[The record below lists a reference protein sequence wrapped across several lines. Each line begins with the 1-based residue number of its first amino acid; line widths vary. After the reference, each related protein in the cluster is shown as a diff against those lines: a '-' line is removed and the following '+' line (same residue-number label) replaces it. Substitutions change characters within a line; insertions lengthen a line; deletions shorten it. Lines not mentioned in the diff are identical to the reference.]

1 MSRVARSSARFRST
15 IRGGLL
21 VVGFGL
27 GCHRAAPAPAP
38 APSQQPAPAPAAIE
52 RALAAWD
59 HDEHRDLRAVVVR
72 RGGQIIAERYFD
84 GERADELH
92 DVRSAGKSITSLLV
106 GIAIDRGAIAG
117 TAVRLSALLPTAAGT
132 ALGEASLDD
141 LLTMRAGLAADDQ
154 DEASPGNEDRLDAA
168 ADPVA
173 FALAVPA
180 RWRPGEHYLY
190 NSVTAYLVGLVVER
204 AAGQPL
210 DEFAA
215 QALFAPLGIARWRW
229 QRDAAGHTKGQG
241 NLSLTARDFAQLGEL
256 VLRGGSSGGRRVV
269 SERWI
274 RESLERRVRI
284 EDADPYADAYGY
296 FWYARTHRVGNRDI
310 AVSFAS
316 GNGGNKI
323 YVVPSYDLVVAITS
337 SAYGRGYGQRR
348 SQAIL
353 LAVLA
358 ALTPP
363 DGAAL

>member
-1 MSRVARSSARFRST
+1 MSRVDRAGAA

-21 VVGFGL
+21 VAGFAL
-27 GCHRAAPAPAP
+27 GCRGGAPAQSQPPPPREAP
-38 APSQQPAPAPAAIE
+38 AIEGAIE

-59 HDEHRDLRAVVVR
+59 RDEHPDLRAVVVR
-72 RGGQIIAERYFD
+72 RGGEIIAERYFN
-84 GERADELH
+84 GERPDEVH
-92 DVRSAGKSITSLLV
+92 DVRSAGKSITSLLA

-117 TAVRLSALLPTAAGT
+117 TAPRLSALLPATAGT
-132 ALGEASLDD
+132 ALADASLDD
-141 LLTMRAGLAADDQ
+141 LLTMRAGLDADDE
-154 DEASPGNEDRLDAA
+154 DEASPGNQDRLDAA

-180 RWRPGEHYLY
+180 RGRPGEHYLY
-190 NSVTAYLVGLVVER
+190 NSVTAYLVGLAVER

-210 DEFAA
+210 DELAA

-229 QRDAAGHTKGQG
+229 QRDAAGHTRGQG
-241 NLSLTARDFAQLGEL
+241 NLSLTARDFSKLGEL
-256 VLRGGSSGGRRVV
+256 VLRGGSYAGRRVI

-274 RESLERRVRI
+274 RASLERRVAI
-284 EDADPYADAYGY
+284 ADADPYADAYGY
-296 FWYARTHRVGNRDI
+296 FWYARTHRVAGRDI

-323 YVVPSYDLVVAITS
+323 YVVPSHDLVVAITS

-353 LAVLA
+353 LAVLGALAPPGA
-358 ALTPP
+358 ASMTPP
-363 DGAAL
+363 